1 MISRKKN
8 CSKCKWS
15 QHRYVNKEL
24 SKGKYT
30 INEWICDSKAMRV
43 GLKCKILHPKYLH
56 NMRHVFFYNDKNVL
70 KISVQ
75 FKWSKCFSDLIKLF

>member
-1 MISRKKN
+1 MISRKN

-30 INEWICDSKAMRV
+30 INEWICDCKAMRV

-56 NMRHVFFYNDKNVL
+56 NMRHVFL
-70 KISVQ
+70 Q
-75 FKWSKCFSDLIKLF
+75 WQKCIENFSAI